1 MSVRIMDIN
10 DLSDSREVMAKKVPP
25 ATTVFICFVA
35 MMLIAAFIWAY
46 FGKIDTYVIAAGEI
60 RSAETPST
68 ITLRNDGKIANIIMA
83 DGAFVHEGD
92 TIIELDRDY
101 YEKQQ
106 SLLDEQIAKKES
118 DIANYQQ
125 LIKSIQNDDNMFH
138 ESRDP
143 VFYYQ
148 YENYRLE
155 LEAANK
161 KIASTNDQVSA
172 TSKGYELA
180 IDYAADNLKSV
191 QVLYKEYQALYAA
204 VESGGTYTGAN
215 QTVTSVYNS
224 YKSSLD
230 KARISYSAYEEAYT
244 QLLREYELSGTG
256 STPSESENETM
267 PDPNDMFPEKTAN
280 GTANNESTDTDESK
294 TTSLSSVTAEQ
305 VRQAKYSMDTA
316 QADMAAI
323 KMSALEQITATL
335 DKLNEQASAYQSN
348 ISEYRAKDGA
358 LLYDDSREISR
369 QQIKN
374 GYYIDISNSIV
385 SLRQE
390 LKTLESQKLD
400 AEETSAKLSISAARS
415 GILLY
420 SQNCAIGDVVSG
432 GATIA
437 SIIPES
443 GGYEIELY
451 IPDGKI
457 SEVHVGQEIEY
468 TFEAVSVTDFGKA
481 QGKITD
487 ISADSFTNQTDGG
500 KYYKATATIDNTV
513 LTGDNGETRV
523 LKIGML
529 TKAHAKTGT
538 QSILSWL
545 LDKLNL
551 HIS

>member
-1 MSVRIMDIN
+1 
-10 DLSDSREVMAKKVPP
+10 
-25 ATTVFICFVA
+25 

-46 FGKIDTYVIAAGEI
+46 FGKIDTYVIATGEI

-68 ITLRNDGKIANIIMA
+68 ITLRNGGKIANIIIA

-92 TIIELDRDY
+92 AIIELDKDY

-161 KIASTNDQVSA
+161 KIAATNDQVSA

-215 QTVTSVYNS
+215 QTVTSAYNS

-230 KARISYSAYEEAYT
+230 KARITYSAYEEAYT

-267 PDPNDMFPEKTAN
+267 PDPNDMFPEKPQM
-280 GTANNESTDTDESK
+280 
-294 TTSLSSVTAEQ
+294 VQ
-305 VRQAKYSMDTA
+305 
-316 QADMAAI
+316 
-323 KMSALEQITATL
+323 QIT
-335 DKLNEQASAYQSN
+335 N
-348 ISEYRAKDGA
+348 
-358 LLYDDSREISR
+358 
-369 QQIKN
+369 QQIPM
-374 GYYIDISNSIV
+374 
-385 SLRQE
+385 
-390 LKTLESQKLD
+390 SQKRQLQ
-400 AEETSAKLSISAARS
+400 AHRVTLTQRVPAKPHPYLPLLLSRY
-415 GILLY
+415 GRR
-420 SQNCAIGDVVSG
+420 
-432 GATIA
+432 
-437 SIIPES
+437 
-443 GGYEIELY
+443 
-451 IPDGKI
+451 
-457 SEVHVGQEIEY
+457 
-468 TFEAVSVTDFGKA
+468 
-481 QGKITD
+481 
-487 ISADSFTNQTDGG
+487 
-500 KYYKATATIDNTV
+500 NT
-513 LTGDNGETRV
+513 LW
-523 LKIGML
+523 
-529 TKAHAKTGT
+529 T
-538 QSILSWL
+538 QPKPIWRR
-545 LDKLNL
+545 
-551 HIS
+551 